1 MSGDPTVAQEQKQLL
16 VVKQPIFDR
25 DKSVW
30 GYRFVVN
37 DVMAREGVEHDGSD
51 VELVAEQV
59 VSMSTCGTGCPI
71 GKKFFL
77 SITGESP
84 IDRSVL
90 PENLDNC
97 IVTMSGK
104 AVNDAQCSHLAEA
117 IGDGGGSLAV
127 DYDVEG
133 DVLESLLEKCDIV
146 KVSMADKRPAEI
158 VALRKKFKGFQ
169 GKLLAANI
177 DDWETYE
184 GARALGFKYFQGS
197 FFGVPEV
204 KEAEGLQSTSV
215 AKLQLLGE
223 LNNPDCGMEDLASI
237 IASDI
242 SLSYRILQYINSAS
256 FGFRTQI
263 KSIQQAVALLGLKE
277 LKHWATVVVMTDID
291 STPKGEEV
299 AYTALHRARFLSRFT
314 EMSNGVSQ
322 PSESMFMLGLFSK
335 LDALLSFPMEKAL
348 ENIPLDKEIM
358 AGLCGAA
365 NEYRGLIRMMEAVEA
380 GNCAVASKILKRYDV
395 NCAAMATEYMKAA
408 TWTSQQLSEMQN

>member
-1 MSGDPTVAQEQKQLL
+1 MSDDAIVAQEQKQLL

-37 DVMAREGVEHDGSD
+37 DVMAREGIEHGCDD
-51 VELVAEQV
+51 AELVAEQV
-59 VSMSTCGTGCPI
+59 ASMSTCGTGCPI
-71 GKKFFL
+71 GKKLFL
-77 SITGESP
+77 SITGENL

-104 AVNDAQCSHLAEA
+104 AANDSQCTHLSEA
-117 IGDGGGSLAV
+117 ISGGGGSLAL
-127 DYDVEG
+127 DYDVEA
-133 DVLESLLEKCDIV
+133 DVLESLMGKCDIV

-169 GKLLAANI
+169 GKLLAANVE
-177 DDWETYE
+177 DWETYE

-215 AKLQLLGE
+215 SKLQLLGE

-299 AYTALHRARFLSRFT
+299 AYTALHRARFLSRFA
-314 EMSNGVSQ
+314 EMSKGLSQ
-322 PSESMFMLGLFSK
+322 SSESMFMLGLFSK

-348 ENIPLDKEIM
+348 ENIPLDEDIM
-358 AGLCGAA
+358 AGLCGVA

-380 GNCAVASKILKRYDV
+380 GNCGVASKILRRYDV
-395 NCAAMATEYMKAA
+395 NCAVMATEYMKAA
-408 TWTSQQLSEMQN
+408 TWTSQQLSEMKK

>member
-1 MSGDPTVAQEQKQLL
+1 MSDDAMVAQEQKRLL

-25 DKSVW
+25 NKSVW
-30 GYRFVVN
+30 GYRFVVVCEEGDHECN
-37 DVMAREGVEHDGSD
+37 DA
-51 VELVAEQV
+51 ELVAEQV
-59 VSMSTCGTGCPI
+59 ASMVTCGTGCPI
-71 GKKFFL
+71 GKKFFI
-77 SITGESP
+77 SVTGESP

-104 AVNDAQCSHLAEA
+104 AANNSQCLHLVEA
-117 IGDGGGSLAV
+117 IGDGGGALAI

-133 DVLESLLEKCDIV
+133 DAIEPLMGKCDIV

-169 GKLLAANI
+169 GNLLAANV

-197 FFGVPEV
+197 FFGVPEI
-204 KEAEGLQSTSV
+204 KEAEGLRSTSV

-291 STPKGEEV
+291 STSKGEEV

-314 EMSNGVSQ
+314 EMSKKVSQ
-322 PSESMFMLGLFSK
+322 SSESMFMLGLFSK

-365 NEYRGLIRMMEAVEA
+365 NECRGLIRMMEAVEA
-380 GNCAVASKILKRYDV
+380 GNCAVASKVLKRYNV
-395 NCAAMATEYMKAA
+395 NCATMAAEYMKAA
-408 TWTSQQLSEMQN
+408 TWTSQQLSEMKN